1 MIPRRHLKWILKPRP
16 KSGFWVAI
24 RVSILHDFQVSDTFD
39 ILFPSNSN
47 MVFSISNIRWSF
59 GHVLRTPRM
68 GLCQGYFKMC
78 IFSQIWGTST
88 KDIINI
94 VRQHVQYHYRKGNTS
109 LGPLQ
114 NSNIN
119 PPYHHLMI
127 FFISQKSKKIT
138 FDHFPH

>member
-1 MIPRRHLKWILKPRP
+1 
-16 KSGFWVAI
+16 
-24 RVSILHDFQVSDTFD
+24 
-39 ILFPSNSN
+39 

-88 KDIINI
+88 KDIFNI
-94 VRQHVQYHYRKGNTS
+94 VCQHVQNHYGKGNTS

-127 FFISQKSKKIT
+127 FFISQKSKKKSLFTT
-138 FDHFPH
+138 FLIKEILHTVAAIRPIGYFGSQLLCEF

>member
-1 MIPRRHLKWILKPRP
+1 
-16 KSGFWVAI
+16 
-24 RVSILHDFQVSDTFD
+24 
-39 ILFPSNSN
+39 

-68 GLCQGYFKMC
+68 GLCQGYFKTC

-88 KDIINI
+88 KDIFTT
-94 VRQHVQYHYRKGNTS
+94 VRQHVQNHYRKVHTS

-119 PPYHHLMI
+119 PPYHHLII
-127 FFISQKSKKIT
+127 FFISQKSKKSLLTT
-138 FDHFPH
+138 FLIKEILHTVAVIRRFWSLWSTTKVSILHDF